1 LIIINC
7 PYKTRPIAARLF
19 LTINKKIKMK
29 TIKIFIIIFLLSVT
43 AVKAQFT
50 KAELQVSGLTCAL
63 CAKSTEKSLRT
74 LPFISD
80 IKTDL
85 IRNVFILTFK
95 NDVPV
100 NFEQISKKVQGSG
113 FSVNS
118 LKATF
123 NFDNTKIADNR
134 FSYGG
139 DTYKLLNAAD
149 KTLSGNVS
157 LTIVDNGFAPK
168 SVSKKYLG
176 QVTDTAPAS
185 GRIYHLAI

>member
-1 LIIINC
+1 
-7 PYKTRPIAARLF
+7 
-19 LTINKKIKMK
+19 MK
-29 TIKIFIIIFLLSVT
+29 TLKIFILILSLSATV
-43 AVKAQFT
+43 AKAQFT

-63 CAKSTEKSLRT
+63 CAKSTEKALRA
-74 LPFISD
+74 LPFVGD

-85 IRNVFILTFK
+85 IRNTYLITFK

-118 LKATF
+118 LKATY
-123 NFDNTKIADNR
+123 NFDNTKVADNN
-134 FSYGG
+134 FSYAG
-139 DTYKLLNAAD
+139 DTYKLLNPAN
-149 KTLSGNVS
+149 KPTSGSVS
-157 LTIVDNGFAPK
+157 LTVVDQGFAPK

-176 QVTDTAPAS
+176 QVTDTTPAS

>member
-1 LIIINC
+1 
-7 PYKTRPIAARLF
+7 
-19 LTINKKIKMK
+19 MK
-29 TIKIFIIIFLLSVT
+29 TLKIFILILLLSATV
-43 AVKAQFT
+43 AKAQFT

-63 CAKSTEKSLRT
+63 CAKSTEKALRT
-74 LPFISD
+74 LPFVGD

-85 IRNVFILTFK
+85 IRNTYLITFK

-118 LKATF
+118 LKATY
-123 NFDNTKIADNR
+123 NFDNTKVANNL

-139 DTYKLLNAAD
+139 DTYKLLGTAD
-149 KTLSGNVS
+149 KTTGNVEF
-157 LTIVDNGFAPK
+157 IVVDQGFAPK

-176 QVTDTAPAS
+176 QVADTAPAS

>member
-1 LIIINC
+1 
-7 PYKTRPIAARLF
+7 
-19 LTINKKIKMK
+19 MK
-29 TIKIFIIIFLLSVT
+29 TLKIFTLILLLSATV
-43 AVKAQFT
+43 AKAQFT

-63 CAKSTEKSLRT
+63 CAKSTEKALRT
-74 LPFISD
+74 LPFVGD

-85 IRNVFILTFK
+85 IRNTYLITFK

-118 LKATF
+118 LKATY
-123 NFDNTKIADNR
+123 NFDNTKVANNL

-139 DTYKLLNAAD
+139 DTYKLLGSAD
-149 KTLSGNVS
+149 KTTGNVEF
-157 LTIVDNGFAPK
+157 IVVDQGFAPK

>member
-1 LIIINC
+1 
-7 PYKTRPIAARLF
+7 
-19 LTINKKIKMK
+19 MK
-29 TIKIFIIIFLLSVT
+29 TLKIFILIFSLT
-43 AVKAQFT
+43 ATVAKAQFT

-63 CAKSTEKSLRT
+63 CAKSTEKALRT
-74 LPFISD
+74 LPFVGD

-85 IRNVFILTFK
+85 IRNTYLITFK

-118 LKATF
+118 LKATY
-123 NFDNTKIADNR
+123 NFDNTKVANNL

-139 DTYKLLNAAD
+139 DTYKLLSPAD
-149 KTLSGNVS
+149 KTTTGNVNF
-157 LTIVDNGFAPK
+157 IVVDQGFAPK

-176 QVTDTAPAS
+176 QVADTAPAS

>member
-1 LIIINC
+1 
-7 PYKTRPIAARLF
+7 
-19 LTINKKIKMK
+19 MK
-29 TIKIFIIIFLLSVT
+29 TIKIFLLLFTLTVT
-43 AVKAQFT
+43 AAKAQFT

-63 CAKSTEKSLRT
+63 CAKSTEKALRT
-74 LPFISD
+74 LPFVSD

-85 IRNVFILTFK
+85 MHNLYLITFK

-118 LKATF
+118 LKATY
-123 NFDNTKIADNR
+123 NFDNTKIADNN

-149 KTLSGNVS
+149 KSLSGSINF
-157 LTIVDNGFAPK
+157 TIVDSGFAPK
-168 SVSKKYLG
+168 SVSKKYLS
-176 QVTDTAPAS
+176 QVTDTTPVS

>member
-1 LIIINC
+1 
-7 PYKTRPIAARLF
+7 
-19 LTINKKIKMK
+19 MK
-29 TIKIFIIIFLLSVT
+29 TLKIFILIFSLT
-43 AVKAQFT
+43 ATVAKAQFT

-63 CAKSTEKSLRT
+63 CAKSTEKALRS
-74 LPFISD
+74 LPFVGD

-85 IRNVFILTFK
+85 IRNTYLITFK

-118 LKATF
+118 LKATY
-123 NFDNTKIADNR
+123 NFDNTKVDNNL

-139 DTYKLLNAAD
+139 DTYKLLGQAD
-149 KTLSGNVS
+149 KTTTGNVNF
-157 LTIVDNGFAPK
+157 IVVDQGFAPK

-176 QVTDTAPAS
+176 QVADTAPAT

>member
-1 LIIINC
+1 
-7 PYKTRPIAARLF
+7 
-19 LTINKKIKMK
+19 MK
-29 TIKIFIIIFLLSVT
+29 TIKILILLLSVT
-43 AVKAQFT
+43 ATAAKAQFT

-63 CAKSTEKSLRT
+63 CAKSTEKALRS
-74 LPFISD
+74 LPFIGD

-85 IRNVFILTFK
+85 MHNLYLITFK

-123 NFDNTKIADNR
+123 NFDNTKIADSR
-134 FSYGG
+134 FTYGG
-139 DTYKLLNAAD
+139 DTYRLLNPTD
-149 KTLSGNVS
+149 KTLTGNVS
-157 LTIVDNGFAPK
+157 FTVVDNGFAPK

>member
-1 LIIINC
+1 
-7 PYKTRPIAARLF
+7 
-19 LTINKKIKMK
+19 MK
-29 TIKIFIIIFLLSVT
+29 TLKIFILIFSLT
-43 AVKAQFT
+43 ATVAKAQFT

-63 CAKSTEKSLRT
+63 CAKSTEKALRS
-74 LPFISD
+74 LPFVGD

-85 IRNVFILTFK
+85 IRNTYLITFK

-118 LKATF
+118 LKATY
-123 NFDNTKIADNR
+123 NFDNTKVANNL

-139 DTYKLLNAAD
+139 DTYKLLGQAD
-149 KTLSGNVS
+149 KTTTGNVNF
-157 LTIVDNGFAPK
+157 IVVDQGFAPK

-176 QVTDTAPAS
+176 QVADTAPAS